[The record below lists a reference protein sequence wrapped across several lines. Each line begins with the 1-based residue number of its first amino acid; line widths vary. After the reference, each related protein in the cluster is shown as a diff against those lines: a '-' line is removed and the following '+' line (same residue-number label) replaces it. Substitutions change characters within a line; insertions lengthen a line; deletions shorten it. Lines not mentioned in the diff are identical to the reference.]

1 MTDLAVG
8 RDATVMFE
16 SAHARLELA
25 TKILATLPKFDVEEI
40 EKKGYDFGRKETC
53 PTPSQSPLYETIRK
67 RVLEEVLKPRGM
79 ATGAKSAR
87 GVPWWHFGA
96 VIVTWLATAAWFVC
110 RPSVL
115 SGLVLGFALCWI
127 GTGVQHTA
135 NHGGAAKNTT
145 LEYLLGLLDDL
156 GPGGS
161 SVVWRYHHQ
170 VAHHAYCN
178 DIELDPDAFSSFP
191 LIRLDSSQKWQPYH
205 RFQWIYA
212 HFLFALMWPSNQIQD
227 LKILLMPSPDFYG
240 VTFKGTGRAEIALA
254 LFLKFLHVCWIIV
267 LPLQIHGF
275 HNMVVPWIAA
285 FGFGGWFLAAMF
297 IVSHNVDEVKYSNDI
312 TAKGD
317 WAKQQIET
325 STSWGGTVGSFMSG
339 GLSMQIKHHLFPCM
353 AHHLYVDVQKIVQDE
368 CAKNGVKYAAYP
380 TLFHNLVDHVKFLH
394 QMGKP
399 PETASVDNGKTT
411 PLLKEEKNLVK

>member
-1 MTDLAVG
+1 MLDLAVG

-25 TKILATLPKFDVEEI
+25 SKILETLPKFKVEEI
-40 EKKGYDFGRKETC
+40 EKKGYNFGRKETC

-67 RVLEEVLKPRGM
+67 RVLEEVLKPNGM
-79 ATGAKSAR
+79 AIGAQSAR
-87 GVPWWHFGA
+87 GVPWWHFA
-96 VIVTWLATAAWFVC
+96 SVLVTWLAAATWFVS

-145 LEYLLGLLDDL
+145 LEYLLGLSDDL
-156 GPGGS
+156 CTGGS
-161 SVVWRYHHQ
+161 SLVWRYHHQ

-178 DIELDPDAFSSFP
+178 DIVLDPDAYSSFP

-212 HFLFALMWPSNQIQD
+212 HILFAFMWPATQVQD
-227 LKILLMPSPDFYG
+227 LQILLAPTPDFHG

-254 LFLKFLHVCWIIV
+254 LVLKFLHCCWIIA
-267 LPLQIHGF
+267 LPLYLHGF
-275 HNMVVPWIAA
+275 RTMFFPFIAL
-285 FGFGGWFLAAMF
+285 FGFGGWFLASMF
-297 IVSHNVDEVKYSNDI
+297 IVSHNVDEVKYSNDLC
-312 TAKGD
+312 AKGD

-325 STSWGGTVGSFMSG
+325 STSWGGRIGSFLSG
-339 GLSMQIKHHLFPCM
+339 GLNLQIEHHLFPCM
-353 AHHLYVDVQKIVQDE
+353 AHHLYADAQKIVQDE
-368 CAKNGVKYAAYP
+368 CAKQGVKYSAYP
-380 TLFHNLVDHVKFLH
+380 TLFHNLIDHCKFLH
-394 QMGKP
+394 QMGCP
-399 PETASVDNGKTT
+399 PETEGADSGEHPSPVQDK
-411 PLLKEEKNLVK
+411 KEQ